1 MEQSSPSKLSYLFLS
16 STLRRINRTQIF
28 ALIFTCYLL
37 SFFLWRCP
45 LIARVTIRPE
55 EEINLPSP
63 EDYDQRGCPRVPISF
78 SGMTGRLGNVIS
90 TYVNF
95 IALQY
100 KLGYRYHL
108 PQRSNV
114 WEECCDTKSFLQSV
128 FKEIVPAST

>member
-1 MEQSSPSKLSYLFLS
+1 ML
-16 STLRRINRTQIF
+16 LRQIF
-28 ALIFTCYLL
+28 RRKKYFIFSLFFSFYLL
-37 SFFLWRCP
+37 VFKERN
-45 LIARVTIRPE
+45 PE
-55 EEINLPSP
+55 ESQDLINLPSP
-63 EDYDQRGCPRVPISF
+63 GDYDHRGCPRVPISF

-114 WEECCDTKSFLQSV
+114 WEECCDTKLFLQSV